1 LEALVCTQDW
11 LRRST
16 PINIQENIE
25 ELTIIEKGIFHHFLY
40 VFDVYPF
47 LIDSYMLALL

>member
-1 LEALVCTQDW
+1 
-11 LRRST
+11 
-16 PINIQENIE
+16 
-25 ELTIIEKGIFHHFLY
+25 LTIIEKGIFHNFLY